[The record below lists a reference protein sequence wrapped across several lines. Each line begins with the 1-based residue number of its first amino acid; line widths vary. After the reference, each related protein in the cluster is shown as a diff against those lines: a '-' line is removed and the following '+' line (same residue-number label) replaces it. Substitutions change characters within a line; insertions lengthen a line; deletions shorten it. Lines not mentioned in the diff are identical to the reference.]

1 MVSRVHIMYFV
12 HSSSVFST
20 SHQTIALYSVFIHY
34 SVICLFQQLE
44 KNIAPTTITFARNV
58 DARGATRVITVQIS
72 GDTVGEPDE
81 TFTVLITPDDLE
93 NDESF
98 TQTFTI
104 IDDECKHTYI
114 FCDLFLTLRVQ

>member
-1 MVSRVHIMYFV
+1 M
-12 HSSSVFST
+12 
-20 SHQTIALYSVFIHY
+20 
-34 SVICLFQQLE
+34 
-44 KNIAPTTITFARNV
+44 

-72 GDTVGEPDE
+72 GDTVSEPDE
-81 TFTVLITPDDLE
+81 TFTVVITPDDLE

-104 IDDECKHTYI
+104 IDDERKHTYI